1 MWMVNPRILCRNH
14 LLGEHKELHMIIGHF
29 RLGRSISGYIKNN
42 CIEPLSVIK
51 RHYVIVAEM
60 ERRNYNHKSPMIL
73 LQDELDGVSEYLPEN
88 ERNYR
93 VDAGSSFLDLIGRCD
108 ECRTRADDISN
119 NVYI

>member
-1 MWMVNPRILCRNH
+1 
-14 LLGEHKELHMIIGHF
+14 MIIGHF
-29 RLGRSISGYIKNN
+29 RLGRGISGYVKNN

-60 ERRNYNHKSPMIL
+60 ERRGYNHQSPMI
-73 LQDELDGVSEYLPEN
+73 LQDELDSVSVYLPEN

-108 ECRTRADDISN
+108 ECSTRADDISN
-119 NVYI
+119 LMNEKTIG